1 MACGLLKWE
10 GESMGDVWFAWEMG
24 WKLGLWWH
32 MIKQMGDG
40 KDRVQWDMRCLV
52 PMRKDV

>member
-1 MACGLLKWE
+1 
-10 GESMGDVWFAWEMG
+10 MGNTSLTCEMG

-40 KDRVQWDMRCLV
+40 KDEV
-52 PMRKDV
+52 

>member
-1 MACGLLKWE
+1 
-10 GESMGDVWFAWEMG
+10 MGGAWFAWEMG

-40 KDRVQWDMRCLV
+40 I
-52 PMRKDV
+52 

>member
-1 MACGLLKWE
+1 MVCGLLKWE

-24 WKLGLWWH
+24 WKLGLWLH

-40 KDRVQWDMRCLV
+40 KDGVQ
-52 PMRKDV
+52 